1 MVHRNGEDSSTDP
14 NQFDIKYDIEMCCNL
29 QLGEGGGL
37 HYGQWKHP
45 GQWKPLLQ
53 SV

>member
-1 MVHRNGEDSSTDP
+1 MVHRNGGDSPTDP
-14 NQFDIKYDIEMCCNL
+14 NQFDIKYDIEMGCNL